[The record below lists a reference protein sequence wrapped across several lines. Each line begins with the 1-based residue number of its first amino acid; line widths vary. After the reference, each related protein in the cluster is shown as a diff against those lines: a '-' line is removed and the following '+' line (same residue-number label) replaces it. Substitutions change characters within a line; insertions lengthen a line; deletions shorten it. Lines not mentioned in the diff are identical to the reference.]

1 MANLRDKKKKYPID
15 PVERRRILKEEIIQR
30 NADRREAE
38 QAEKKKKKKKPTT
51 PSRKPMSQAQP
62 GRMSA
67 IKKGGTSPLDFAR
80 QTRKGPAKY

>member
-38 QAEKKKKKKKPTT
+38 EAEKKKKKKKP
-51 PSRKPMSQAQP
+51 KPRPLGQAQP

-67 IKKGGTSPLDFAR
+67 IKKGGPSPLDMAR